1 MVLTHAHR
9 AVIGLGLLTLAACSG
24 SGSSAPDA
32 PSVTSAVGVKQ
43 LLFNWGS
50 VPGADLYRVKE
61 NPDGASGFSQTGADL
76 TAGQTS
82 YRVDVAVHRQDWQNA
97 RYLVEACNTHGCADS
112 ADISFAGSANAAI
125 GYFKAANNGSG
136 DHFGATMAVSADGN
150 TLAVGAP
157 QEGSGAT
164 GVNGDA
170 SLNNA
175 ASAGAVY
182 IFTRNG
188 VGTWTQ
194 QAYIKASNTE
204 AGDLFGNAVTL
215 SGDGTTLAV
224 GAYKED
230 GPDSGINGTHQAL
243 NTATD
248 AGAVYVF
255 TRDGV
260 GTWTQQAYVKAS
272 NTGAGD
278 LFGNAV
284 TLSGDGTTLA
294 VGAYKEDG
302 PDSGINGTHQAL
314 NTATDAGAVYV
325 FTRDGVG
332 TWTQQ
337 AYVKA
342 SNTGAGDLFGNAVT
356 LSGDGTTLAVGAYKE
371 DGPDSGINGTHQA
384 LNTATDAGAVY
395 VFTRDGVGTWTQQAY
410 VKASNTGAGEQI
422 GYAVAL
428 SSSGGTLAAG
438 APYEDTS
445 ITDSGAVYLYTR
457 DGTGVWSQQAMVKAA
472 NTGAGDNFG
481 RALAL
486 DDGGDTLVVSAP
498 GEDSAATG
506 IGGDPA
512 DNSINGAGA
521 AYVFTRDAADAWS
534 QSTYLKATNPDTNDA
549 FGISVAVNGDGGTV
563 AVGADLEDGSATG
576 IDGDE
581 SDNNSNAAGAA
592 YLY

>member
-224 GAYKED
+224 GANQED

-255 TRDGV
+255 T
-260 GTWTQQAYVKAS
+260 Q
-272 NTGAGD
+272 
-278 LFGNAV
+278 
-284 TLSGDGTTLA
+284 
-294 VGAYKEDG
+294 
-302 PDSGINGTHQAL
+302 
-314 NTATDAGAVYV
+314 
-325 FTRDGVG
+325 
-332 TWTQQ
+332 
-337 AYVKA
+337 
-342 SNTGAGDLFGNAVT
+342 
-356 LSGDGTTLAVGAYKE
+356 
-371 DGPDSGINGTHQA
+371 
-384 LNTATDAGAVY
+384 
-395 VFTRDGVGTWTQQAY
+395 DGVGTWTQQAY